1 MKTFTEPKIV
11 IAVSGDP
18 RVGKTT
24 LLLEFID
31 RLKAKSRFTPGS
43 FCQLLSRGKK
53 GRDKCV
59 IGVVDDII
67 VGIGTKGDSAT
78 EIFRNFKFF
87 QDSHCQIVFTAV
99 RRKAEETSRM
109 ALEMILDH
117 CQMLKFKEIEKA
129 KDTSSVFLRK
139 LRSTCWVHSKRWNQ
153 LSTPQ
158 SCFSRN
164 ASASAYSRLRER
176 LGQNVKVLNPRIHSR

>member
-129 KDTSSVFLRK
+129 KDTSSVFSPKTSQYVLGPLKTLESTLDAAIVFLKECERK
-139 LRSTCWVHSKRWNQ
+139 RVF
-153 LSTPQ
+153 P
-158 SCFSRN
+158 F
-164 ASASAYSRLRER
+164 A
-176 LGQNVKVLNPRIHSR
+176 